1 MAAGTINVASA
12 GGRGRRRRRPVMSD
26 INVTPFVDV
35 MLVLL
40 IVFMVSAPLLT
51 VGVPID
57 LPQSQAKTLPQNNEP
72 LSISVTGDGKL
83 YLQKNEIQLDDLIPK
98 LKAIIDARGG
108 NADET
113 IYVRGDKKVDYGTMM
128 RVMGRISGAGYHKVA
143 LITEV
148 EQDGGS

>member
-1 MAAGTINVASA
+1 MAASNLSVASP
-12 GGRGRRRRRPVMSD
+12 GGRGRRGRRRPVMSD

-51 VGVPID
+51 VGVPLD
-57 LPQSQAKTLPQNNEP
+57 LPQSQAKALQQNNEP
-72 LSISVTGDGKL
+72 LTVSVTSDGQVFLLKE
-83 YLQKNEIQLDDLIPK
+83 QIQLDDLIPK

-108 NADET
+108 NLDEL

-148 EQDGGS
+148 EQSGQ

>member
-1 MAAGTINVASA
+1 MAAGILNAGSA
-12 GGRGRRRRRPVMSD
+12 GGGKRRRRRAVMSE

-57 LPQSQAKTLPQNNEP
+57 LPQSEAKALQQDNQP
-72 LSISVTGDGKL
+72 LTISVNVGGQVF
-83 YLQKNEIQLDDLIPK
+83 LQDKQIELDDLVPK
-98 LKAIIDARGG
+98 LKAIIEARHGDL
-108 NADET
+108 NEL
-113 IYVRGDKKVDYGTMM
+113 IYVRGDRKVDYGTMM

-143 LITEV
+143 LVTNV
-148 EQDGGS
+148 EQDAK